1 MPTTSN
7 DNETPSIPDFIYGY
21 LRHMYCNPVLG
32 RQSARH
38 QSDTIRRAS
47 GMPGIAIEGVTEYW
61 YVFRAMTPMNART
74 DSPVMTVTR
83 VPPRFALSQA
93 QELQWLS

>member
-1 MPTTSN
+1 MQHDTLVAQRT
-7 DNETPSIPDFIYGY
+7 
-21 LRHMYCNPVLG
+21 HA
-32 RQSARH
+32 SAL
-38 QSDTIRRAS
+38 DL
-47 GMPGIAIEGVTEYW
+47 VTEYW